1 VRPSPRR
8 AYAAA
13 QWVALP
19 SHPAFSRGDGGE
31 GLGGGGGGAAWDA
44 SASRLYV
51 WDPSARGV
59 HRICVRVRDA
69 EAGKDGDDVA
79 VEAAVPSEMLM
90 PETDL
95 GYKVTHLSLNTDGS
109 SLLLAGSHN
118 ISILYVHERVSEDGD
133 KVICRYISPL

>member
-1 VRPSPRR
+1 
-8 AYAAA
+8 
-13 QWVALP
+13 
-19 SHPAFSRGDGGE
+19 
-31 GLGGGGGGAAWDA
+31 
-44 SASRLYV
+44 
-51 WDPSARGV
+51 
-59 HRICVRVRDA
+59 VRVRDA

>member
-1 VRPSPRR
+1 MRPSPRR

-69 EAGKDGDDVA
+69 EAGKDGEDVA
-79 VEAAVPSEMLM
+79 VEAAVPSEVRSFPL
-90 PETDL
+90 
-95 GYKVTHLSLNTDGS
+95 V
-109 SLLLAGSHN
+109 
-118 ISILYVHERVSEDGD
+118 VVSVLTCKSDA
-133 KVICRYISPL
+133 IPF